1 MGTLLSYSG
10 LSTKIRAME
19 SQLINTEQLQEIV
32 EMTNESQIVSFLK
45 KQPGYARLWADLDE
59 NAVKCGIIE
68 QHLQQ
73 TIYQNFTKIYRFAN
87 AGQKRFL
94 DMYFR
99 RYEMSVLK
107 DCLRN
112 LLDHREITLDLSR
125 FEPFFNRH
133 SKLKLPKLTE
143 CTAIPQ
149 FVEALSDSVFYP
161 LLHQMANS
169 GEDLLVFDYGMALDQ
184 FYFAQIWKMKNKFFT
199 GRDLKE
205 ITMAYGQKFDL
216 INLTWIYRAR
226 KYYHMNEDTVF
237 TMLIPMHYH
246 LSLEEIQALVQA
258 KTEEEFESLLRKTY
272 YGRRYEEVTAK
283 DLEPAYTELMRS
295 LLKRE
300 ASRHPHSVI
309 IMYSYL
315 YQKEHEVRRLT
326 TAVQCVRYGV
336 PAQEAMRHVLRS

>member
-32 EMTNESQIVSFLK
+32 EMTNESQIVSYLK
-45 KQPGYARLWADLDE
+45 KQPGFARLWADLDE

-161 LLHQMANS
+161 LLH
-169 GEDLLVFDYGMALDQ
+169 
-184 FYFAQIWKMKNKFFT
+184 
-199 GRDLKE
+199 
-205 ITMAYGQKFDL
+205 
-216 INLTWIYRAR
+216 
-226 KYYHMNEDTVF
+226 
-237 TMLIPMHYH
+237 
-246 LSLEEIQALVQA
+246 
-258 KTEEEFESLLRKTY
+258 
-272 YGRRYEEVTAK
+272 
-283 DLEPAYTELMRS
+283 
-295 LLKRE
+295 
-300 ASRHPHSVI
+300 
-309 IMYSYL
+309 
-315 YQKEHEVRRLT
+315 
-326 TAVQCVRYGV
+326 
-336 PAQEAMRHVLRS
+336 